1 MADNAARA
9 SFRRPQN
16 EPPSGKMSD
25 AKVLPMSPPETRST
39 VHKAPERR
47 VPEVTSP
54 SRSLYHHQHRSQY
67 QRGPRSLR
75 LKRGNDGFGFTLR
88 HFIVYPPDSYTVLAG
103 EQRLGI
109 QQTHSR
115 PDDPMDTIFVK
126 HVRDQSSAH
135 IAGLRTGDRIVCV
148 NGKVGL
154 NYAQVVQLVQQS
166 ETYLHL
172 LVVPKED
179 DLLQL
184 YFGETAHN
192 PYTNQ
197 RPWESQQSY
206 SLPIE
211 GMKAHSNSSLRLQ
224 QHPSLSPSP
233 MLTYSNTAGH
243 PEALTG
249 RIVDTRSLTRQG
261 SSRRLS
267 EGSVTSGRPL
277 NGHQAASLVS
287 SAESVRSAVAAAA
300 SRRINE
306 DRRRE
311 SSGSLTSDSPRLS
324 VSSDVEADPSV
335 IHRIKKSFE
344 QKEEFLKRPNQPI
357 CLPNAQVREF
367 YAVPSK
373 FEKPQWPPQQANGE
387 RQPEETPT
395 SPSISA
401 TASARAQFMYG
412 GPVTNFSA
420 TSSPIKQQNTSPRTF
435 VTTLSKITENLA
447 ISSLSSSE
455 PVSPIAKTDSG
466 SGLISPL
473 SQMVSKRARQ
483 FESGQVEEDK
493 TVLYRS
499 ELARLTAKKVVPDVA
514 HRKQEFESLSKE
526 SKSLDTA
533 PRSPPPRIV
542 PVVSVSPPPLP
553 TPPASP
559 TPSPSPTTT
568 PTETKKPTIR
578 TRDLP
583 IFGSLSGNRLIPVG
597 GRYIPCD
604 DIPGWLED
612 DESGGDDDIKESNT
626 SAEVHPM
633 PRSRSNSIESWPRAP
648 TSWDTRRSST
658 RRNNNEA
665 TPAVVGGVQMRKPRQ
680 HSLEVEAERAVR
692 RESYLKATWS
702 ERMDSSDVSDNDTA
716 VKPAESPA
724 GSPSDEK
731 SIAKIQDLFGKQAD
745 KILREGWLHCKV
757 SLQEGKRATD
767 RSWKQVWAVLR
778 TNALHLR
785 KERRDNTN
793 QGASSEE
800 HVVPLQGCTVDAAA
814 DYTKRKNVLRVDTS
828 SGSQLLFQAED
839 PQDMAKWLHLLRPQ
853 SLESFK
859 DDSSSETPPTSPPY
873 NTGNNSPPQGPR
885 VSPVAAHKGIRK
897 LTTSFRN
904 RSPTGQSPV
913 NKTRKPCQN
922 EPLASP
928 KTKTWKGRVAKQ
940 LRKMQGN
947 SPNSPTTPHPE
958 GCTIGIPLEFCPQSN
973 FSEFVPWLVVQC
985 TRIVEERGLEVIGI
999 YRVPGNTAAVTSLTD
1014 AANRG
1019 SDANNLQDPRW
1030 NDVNVISSL
1039 LKSFFRKL
1047 PDSLFTSE
1055 LYPSFVLADKFDDV
1069 RKRFR
1074 EIRRLVH
1081 ELPDHNYETLRFL
1094 MAHLTKVVEHS
1105 NTNKMEAKNLAIVFG
1120 PTLLRASD
1128 DNMVAMVTDMP
1139 HQCRIVESLISHA
1152 DWFFSDE
1159 DDPDDPVSISI
1170 PSSLP
1175 ESDSAAD
1182 AANHALLLN
1191 NIHKVEG
1198 LKAESP
1204 SKELSAKEIV
1214 SSIISA
1220 ANKKMQKAKSKRGM
1234 RLNSEDSTDVRD
1246 ADDKTADKGSKSEG
1260 EPSETPSIAASI
1272 LSSVLFSG
1280 NIVKSIHTANPEQVS
1295 QQEHAHQPPPEPQTP
1310 VTPKLMDGCLIHTYT
1325 GLSAN
1330 TQERVRRFEQET
1342 KAALSRDYS
1351 KHFLEDRRGSLTG
1364 ETDDFCASPIEIR
1377 KKQPDSNRDASSSN
1391 RHSLPLSAKPPSGSP
1406 RMSAAGSQ
1414 QQDSRTAL
1422 AVLNTL
1428 RNIRR
1433 GNSVEN
1439 LSASSLHDKASVDSQ
1454 KSNGSLKRLKTE
1466 NEMALTAPSPF
1477 VMRCG
1482 SLDSLHESCSVD
1494 GGKPFESNANRPFS
1508 ETSDDGHDLLES
1520 LTSTFDKKMKDL
1532 MSHPD
1537 KQADESPAES
1547 SPADESKSEEKQTS
1561 NAAIEFRP
1569 YRDPSL
1575 HRSKTKSQDLNTG
1588 SPQDSPNKSCK
1599 SREKENRSR
1608 KRDSGSGL
1616 SKLEKEV
1623 RNNCQ
1628 VLAPSN
1634 AFLARMK
1641 RKSGAYTHRGIKR
1654 RHTVGGTK
1662 DLAKIGWPADEGISA
1677 AGPVLTE
1684 AQQQAALRS
1693 WLQRGRLRS
1702 SSPELSPRTA
1712 AVVLLLAAELAAL
1725 KKHSKKSSPDILA
1738 GLTIPLESHV

>member
-1 MADNAARA
+1 MAENAARA
-9 SFRRPQN
+9 SFRRGRN
-16 EPPSGKMSD
+16 EPASRRSSSADKM
-25 AKVLPMSPPETRST
+25 LPASPPETRST
-39 VHKAPERR
+39 VNKASERRAPE
-47 VPEVTSP
+47 VNSP
-54 SRSLYHHQHRSQY
+54 GRLYQHRHPQ
-67 QRGPRSLR
+67 QQQPQLPVPHRGPRSL
-75 LKRGNDGFGFTLR
+75 LLHRGNDGFGFTLR
-88 HFIVYPPDSYTVLAG
+88 HFIVYPPDSYSVLAG

-109 QQTHSR
+109 RQAHTR
-115 PDDPMDTIFVK
+115 PDEPMDTIFVK
-126 HVRDQSSAH
+126 HVREQSAAH
-135 IAGLRTGDRIVCV
+135 QAGLKTGDRIVCV
-148 NGKVGL
+148 NGKVSL
-154 NYAQVVQLVQQS
+154 NYAQVVQLIQQS
-166 ETYLHL
+166 ENYLHL

-197 RPWESQQSY
+197 RPREVQHLY
-206 SLPIE
+206 SLPDE
-211 GMKAHSNSSLRLQ
+211 GVKSRSTHRPPHSSSSSLSSQ
-224 QHPSLSPSP
+224 KN
-233 MLTYSNTAGH
+233 MLTYSNTGGH
-243 PEALTG
+243 AEALAG
-249 RIVDTRSLTRQG
+249 RILDTRSLTRQG
-261 SSRRLS
+261 SSRRSS
-267 EGSVTSGRPL
+267 EGSVSGGRPL

-300 SRRINE
+300 SRRLTE

-311 SSGSLTSDSPRLS
+311 SSASLPSDSPRLS
-324 VSSDVEADPSV
+324 VSSDVEADASV
-335 IHRIKKSFE
+335 ITRIKKSFE

-357 CLPNAQVREF
+357 CLPNAPKEF
-367 YAVPSK
+367 YAVPNK
-373 FEKPQWPPQQANGE
+373 FQKPQWPPN
-387 RQPEETPT
+387 QPEDSLSDDTPT
-395 SPSISA
+395 SPPLSA
-401 TASARAQFMYG
+401 TATARAQFMYG
-412 GPVTNFSA
+412 GPVTSFASTTPAN
-420 TSSPIKQQNTSPRTF
+420 TSSPMKQSASPRAF

-447 ISSLSSSE
+447 SSSLSGAAE
-455 PVSPIAKTDSG
+455 VSPIVKHEPG

-473 SQMVSKRARQ
+473 SQMVHKRALQ

-499 ELARLTAKKVVPDVA
+499 ELARLSAKKVVPDVA

-526 SKSLDTA
+526 SKSLD
-533 PRSPPPRIV
+533 
-542 PVVSVSPPPLP
+542 
-553 TPPASP
+553 
-559 TPSPSPTTT
+559 
-568 PTETKKPTIR
+568 
-578 TRDLP
+578 
-583 IFGSLSGNRLIPVG
+583 
-597 GRYIPCD
+597 C
-604 DIPGWLED
+604 
-612 DESGGDDDIKESNT
+612 ESNT
-626 SAEVHPM
+626 SAEVHQP
-633 PRSRSNSIESWPRAP
+633 PRSRSNSTESWPKAP

-665 TPAVVGGVQMRKPRQ
+665 TPAVVGGVQLRKLRQ

-702 ERMDSSDVSDNDTA
+702 ERMDSSDVSDNDA
-716 VKPAESPA
+716 VTKPSSESPA

-731 SIAKIQDLFGKQAD
+731 SLSKIQDLFGKQAD
-745 KILREGWLHCKV
+745 KILREGWLQCKV
-757 SLQEGKRATD
+757 SLLEGKRATD

-793 QGASSEE
+793 QGASEE

-828 SGSQLLFQAED
+828 MGSQLLFQAED
-839 PQDMAKWLHLLRPQ
+839 PQDMAKWLRLLRPQ

-859 DDSSSETPPTSPPY
+859 DDSSGETPPTSPPF
-873 NTGNNSPPQGPR
+873 NTGNGSPPQGPR
-885 VSPVAAHKGIRK
+885 ISPVPAHKGIRK

-958 GCTIGIPLEFCPQSN
+958 GCTIGIPLEFCPQSHV
-973 FSEFVPWLVVQC
+973 SEYVPWLVVQC

-1019 SDANNLQDPRW
+1019 SDANNLLDPRW

-1055 LYPSFVLADKFDDV
+1055 LYPCFVQADKLDEPS
-1069 RKRFR
+1069 KRFR

-1081 ELPDHNYETLRFL
+1081 ELPDHNYETLRYL
-1094 MAHLTKVVEHS
+1094 MAHLTRVVDHC
-1105 NTNKMEAKNLAIVFG
+1105 NINKMEAKNLAIVFG

-1152 DWFFSDE
+1152 EWFFSDE
-1159 DDPDDPVSISI
+1159 EDPEDPISISL

-1175 ESDSAAD
+1175 EPDSAAD

-1220 ANKKMQKAKSKRGM
+1220 ANKKMQKAKSKKGM
-1234 RLNSEDSTDVRD
+1234 RLNSEDSTDARD
-1246 ADDKTADKGSKSEG
+1246 GDEKNNDKSGKSEG

-1280 NIVKSIHTANPEQVS
+1280 NIVKSIHTANPEQTS
-1295 QQEHAHQPPPEPQTP
+1295 QQEQPAAPVPEPAK
-1310 VTPKLMDGCLIHTYT
+1310 VLDGALIHTYT

-1330 TQERVRRFEQET
+1330 TQERVRRFEMET
-1342 KAALSRDYS
+1342 KAVLSKDYS
-1351 KHFLEDRRGSLTG
+1351 KHFEERRGSLNG
-1364 ETDDFCASPIEIR
+1364 DNDEFCNSPIEKKLRVPSVLDEIR
-1377 KKQPDSNRDASSSN
+1377 KKQPDMNRDHASN

-1406 RMSAAGSQ
+1406 RMSAAASHQ
-1414 QQDSRTAL
+1414 SSQDSRTAL
-1422 AVLNTL
+1422 AVLTSL

-1439 LSASSLHDKASVDSQ
+1439 LSASSPHDKTGVDSQ

-1466 NEMALTAPSPF
+1466 NEMGSPF
-1477 VMRCG
+1477 AMRCG
-1482 SLDSLHESCSVD
+1482 SLDSLHDSCGPE
-1494 GGKPFESNANRPFS
+1494 GGKVPEGHSDRPFS
-1508 ETSDDGHDLLES
+1508 ENSDDGHDLLES
-1520 LTSTFDKKMKDL
+1520 LTSTFDQKMKSL
-1532 MSHPD
+1532 MLP
-1537 KQADESPAES
+1537 EGLPAEQS
-1547 SPADESKSEEKQTS
+1547 SLAESKEEQTECTGV
-1561 NAAIEFRP
+1561 EFRP

-1575 HRSKTKSQDLNTG
+1575 HRSKTKSQEQNNS
-1588 SPQDSPNKSCK
+1588 SPQESPNKSSK

-1616 SKLEKEV
+1616 SKQEKEV
-1623 RNNCQ
+1623 RNNSQ
-1628 VLAPSN
+1628 VVAPSN

-1662 DLAKIGWPADEGISA
+1662 DLAKIGWPEEGSP
-1677 AGPVLTE
+1677 GPVLTE

-1725 KKHSKKSSPDILA
+1725 KKSSKKSSPDILA
-1738 GLTIPLESHV
+1738 GFGIPLESHV

>member
-109 QQTHSR
+109 QQTRSR

-197 RPWESQQSY
+197 RPWESQHSH

-261 SSRRLS
+261 SSRRSS
-267 EGSVTSGRPL
+267 EGSVTGGRPL

-324 VSSDVEADPSV
+324 ISSDVEADPSV

-387 RQPEETPT
+387 RPPEETPT

-447 ISSLSSSE
+447 ISSLSTSE

-526 SKSLDTA
+526 SKSLDT
-533 PRSPPPRIV
+533 
-542 PVVSVSPPPLP
+542 
-553 TPPASP
+553 
-559 TPSPSPTTT
+559 
-568 PTETKKPTIR
+568 
-578 TRDLP
+578 
-583 IFGSLSGNRLIPVG
+583 
-597 GRYIPCD
+597 
-604 DIPGWLED
+604 
-612 DESGGDDDIKESNT
+612 ESNT

-665 TPAVVGGVQMRKPRQ
+665 TPAIVGGVQMRKPRQ

-702 ERMDSSDVSDNDTA
+702 ERMDSSDVSDNDSA

-839 PQDMAKWLHLLRPQ
+839 PQDMAKWLQLLRPQ

-1234 RLNSEDSTDVRD
+1234 RLNSEDSTDARD
-1246 ADDKTADKGSKSEG
+1246 ADDKTADKSSKSEG

-1295 QQEHAHQPPPEPQTP
+1295 QQEHSHQPPPEPQTP

-1494 GGKPFESNANRPFS
+1494 GGKPCESNSNRPFS

-1575 HRSKTKSQDLNTG
+1575 HRSKTKSQDLNNG

>member
-526 SKSLDTA
+526 SKSLDT
-533 PRSPPPRIV
+533 
-542 PVVSVSPPPLP
+542 
-553 TPPASP
+553 
-559 TPSPSPTTT
+559 
-568 PTETKKPTIR
+568 
-578 TRDLP
+578 
-583 IFGSLSGNRLIPVG
+583 
-597 GRYIPCD
+597 
-604 DIPGWLED
+604 
-612 DESGGDDDIKESNT
+612 ESNT